1 MSYGS
6 TAAELSDERRYD
18 FFSRVVAADTSQAK
32 ALVALLQ
39 ALQWSY
45 VSTVASQ
52 GTHGHSGG
60 VHAFLQR
67 SREAGES
74 RTAPWELESVYSTF
88 SMRFQCVPSLKI
100 S

>member
-18 FFSRVVAADTSQAK
+18 FFSRVVAADTSQAE
-32 ALVALLQ
+32 AMVALLQ
-39 ALQWSY
+39 ALQWRY

-52 GTHGHSGG
+52 GHRGPA
-60 VHAFLQR
+60 HAFLQR

-74 RTAPWELESVYSTF
+74 RTAPWELESEIPVCSQ
-88 SMRFQCVPSLKI
+88 SVGKLS
-100 S
+100 